1 MMKKQG
7 EQNGENPVLE
17 PEGGKIEGKGK
28 PSLKLLKKDR
38 GPKKTREKKKT
49 LPKSTPSDLEN
60 DSDGTVQNDNA
71 LKKKSLSAFRSLGKN
86 KAFNPTKSKRFTRN
100 FGTTMLDFVKNWRAL
115 DPSKSVGIRLF
126 FIFLASMVVFVSSLG
141 IMSYVKARDTI
152 KENAASANE
161 QTVIQTSQKLDIIL
175 QRYMDSSTQIFFNPE
190 IQDAINNLQRSA
202 TDFDRFQAIREINES
217 LSNQVNVTTGLQAIY
232 FLPTDETSTE
242 FFTAGNQLP
251 TPEEIRGTTWYADL
265 TGGKNN
271 VLWLPTDATRGS
283 YTLARLMSTTNGSGA
298 KFIIGLQLDVKTLED
313 QLASVN
319 FGEGSHI
326 ELLAADGTN
335 VASDVKGSG
344 GQPTTYVFEQ
354 DELGANGKFEAK
366 QFGTTVLAAYNT
378 MESSGWKLI
387 GTVPVEVLMEGA
399 AGILT
404 LIVIFVLVAII
415 VAVVIGI
422 WMVRMIGRPLGH
434 LKGLMQ
440 EGATGNLSVRTDY
453 RSKDEIGELS
463 SAFNRMMDRIT
474 DLIRQTTDTAQ
485 QVLDTA
491 GELEQASKQTAS
503 SAREIAIATEEI
515 ANGASSLAQEAEK
528 STELTERIGE
538 RMENVVSANREMD
551 VSAREVQTA
560 SRQGTE
566 HLDKLLSQTGS
577 TENMVRSLVTRVD
590 ALKESTAS
598 VMKVLDVM
606 QNITKQTNILSL
618 NATIEAAR
626 AGVAGQG
633 FMVVAGEIRQ
643 LASRSRESIDMV
655 GEITDNIQS
664 EMDETVRTLSAVY
677 PMFQEQ
683 VQSVKQTTG
692 IFDSVQEQMELFSG
706 KLDGVTTSIG
716 ELGSA
721 QKTMAEAM
729 TSVSAVAEESSATSQ
744 EVASLS
750 SEQQNVGVRLVELS
764 AKLSNASNELKDSI
778 SKFTV

>member
-1 MMKKQG
+1 MMKKKG
-7 EQNGENPVLE
+7 DNGGNPILE
-17 PEGGKIEGKGK
+17 SESGQAEGKGK
-28 PSLKLLKKDR
+28 PSLNLLRKNKE
-38 GPKKTREKKKT
+38 PKKVREKKPK
-49 LPKSTPSDLEN
+49 LPKVVP
-60 DSDGTVQNDNA
+60 GTFRNGSEGTGRNENA
-71 LKKKSLSAFRSLGKN
+71 LKGMAARLLPGLGSKKGGRSNLPKRSVREWGSAMGGAL
-86 KAFNPTKSKRFTRN
+86 
-100 FGTTMLDFVKNWRAL
+100 KNWRAL
-115 DPSKSVGIRLF
+115 DPGKSVGVRLF
-126 FIFLASMVVFVSSLG
+126 LIFLVSMVVFVSSLG
-141 IMSYVKARDTI
+141 IFSYVKARDTI
-152 KENAASANE
+152 KANAATANE
-161 QTVIQTSQKLDIIL
+161 QTIIQTSEKLDIIL

-190 IQDAINNLQRSA
+190 IQDAINNLQRA
-202 TDFDRFQAIREINES
+202 TSDFDRLQAYREINES
-217 LSNQVNVTTGLQAIY
+217 LSNQVNVTSGLQSVF
-232 FLPTDETSTE
+232 FLSTDEASNDL
-242 FFTAGNQLP
+242 FTAGNRLP
-251 TPEEIRGTTWYADL
+251 TAEEIRGTAWYKEL
-265 TGGKNN
+265 TTSKTN
-271 VLWLPTDATRGS
+271 VKWIPTDVERSS
-283 YTLARLMSTTNGSGA
+283 YSLVRLMSTTNGSGA
-298 KFIIGLQLDVKTLED
+298 KFVIGLQLDVQTLEE
-313 QLASVN
+313 QLASVQ

-326 ELLAADGTN
+326 ELVSADGTN
-335 VASDVKGSG
+335 VASDKEGSA
-344 GQPTTYVFEQ
+344 GQPSTYVFDQ
-354 DELGANGKFEAK
+354 DQLGESGKFEAK

-387 GTVPVEVLMEGA
+387 GTVPVKVLLEGA
-399 AGILT
+399 SGILI
-404 LIVIFVLVAII
+404 LIVIFVAVAVLVAI
-415 VAVVIGI
+415 AIGI

-453 RSKDEIGELS
+453 RSRDEIGELS
-463 SAFNRMMDRIT
+463 TAFNQMMDRIT
-474 DLIRQTTDTAQ
+474 DLVRQTTDTAQ

-491 GELEQASKQTAS
+491 GELETASKQTAS

-551 VSAREVQTA
+551 ASAREVQTA
-560 SRQGTE
+560 SRQGTV
-566 HLDKLLSQTGS
+566 HLDKLLTQTGS

-626 AGVAGQG
+626 AGAAGQG

-664 EMDETVRTLSAVY
+664 EMDETVRTLSTVY

-683 VQSVKQTTG
+683 VQSVKQTSG
-692 IFDSVQEQMELFSG
+692 IFDSVQDQMQQFSG
-706 KLDGVTTSIG
+706 KLDGVTASIG

-729 TSVSAVAEESSATSQ
+729 TSVSAVAEQSSATSE

-778 SKFTV
+778 SKFTI

>member
-1 MMKKQG
+1 MMKKKG
-7 EQNGENPVLE
+7 DNGGNPILE
-17 PEGGKIEGKGK
+17 SDGGQAEGKGK
-28 PSLKLLKKDR
+28 PSLNLLRKNKE
-38 GPKKTREKKKT
+38 PKKVREKKPK
-49 LPKSTPSDLEN
+49 LPKVVP
-60 DSDGTVQNDNA
+60 GTLKNGSEGTGRNENA
-71 LKKKSLSAFRSLGKN
+71 LKGMAARLLPGLGSKKGGRSNLPKRSAREWGSAMGGAL
-86 KAFNPTKSKRFTRN
+86 
-100 FGTTMLDFVKNWRAL
+100 KNWRAL
-115 DPSKSVGIRLF
+115 DPGKSVGVRLF
-126 FIFLASMVVFVSSLG
+126 LIFLVSMVVFVSSLG
-141 IMSYVKARDTI
+141 IFSYVKARDTI
-152 KENAASANE
+152 KANAATANE
-161 QTVIQTSQKLDIIL
+161 QTIIQTSEKLDIIL

-190 IQDAINNLQRSA
+190 IQDAINNLQRA
-202 TDFDRFQAIREINES
+202 TSDFDRLQAYREINES
-217 LSNQVNVTTGLQAIY
+217 LSNQVNVTSGLQSVF
-232 FLPTDETSTE
+232 FLSTDEASNDL
-242 FFTAGNQLP
+242 FTAGNRLP
-251 TPEEIRGTTWYADL
+251 TAEEIRGTAWYKEL
-265 TGGKNN
+265 TTSKTN
-271 VLWLPTDATRGS
+271 VKWIPTDVERSS
-283 YTLARLMSTTNGSGA
+283 YSLVRLMSTTNGSGA
-298 KFIIGLQLDVKTLED
+298 KFVIGLQLDVKTLEE
-313 QLASVN
+313 QLASVQ

-326 ELLAADGTN
+326 ELVSADGTN
-335 VASDVKGSG
+335 VASDKEGSA
-344 GQPTTYVFEQ
+344 GQPSTYVFDRDQ
-354 DELGANGKFEAK
+354 LGESGKFEAK

-387 GTVPVEVLMEGA
+387 GTVPVKVLLEGA
-399 AGILT
+399 SGILI
-404 LIVIFVLVAII
+404 LIVIFVAVAVLVAI
-415 VAVVIGI
+415 AIGI

-434 LKGLMQ
+434 LKSLMQ

-453 RSKDEIGELS
+453 RSRDEIGELS
-463 SAFNRMMDRIT
+463 TAFNQMMDRIT
-474 DLIRQTTDTAQ
+474 DLVRQTTDTAQ

-491 GELEQASKQTAS
+491 GELETASKQTAS

-551 VSAREVQTA
+551 ASAREVQTA
-560 SRQGTE
+560 SRQGTV
-566 HLDKLLSQTGS
+566 HLDKLLTQTGS

-626 AGVAGQG
+626 AGAAGQG

-664 EMDETVRTLSAVY
+664 EMDETVRTLSTVY

-683 VQSVKQTTG
+683 VQSVKQTSG
-692 IFDSVQEQMELFSG
+692 IFDSVQDQMQQFSG
-706 KLDGVTTSIG
+706 KLDGVTASIG

-729 TSVSAVAEESSATSQ
+729 TSVSAVAEQSSATSE

-778 SKFTV
+778 SKFTI

>member
-1 MMKKQG
+1 MR
-7 EQNGENPVLE
+7 E
-17 PEGGKIEGKGK
+17 
-28 PSLKLLKKDR
+28 R
-38 GPKKTREKKKT
+38 G
-49 LPKSTPSDLEN
+49 N
-60 DSDGTVQNDNA
+60 TVVRG
-71 LKKKSLSAFRSLGKN
+71 L
-86 KAFNPTKSKRFTRN
+86 
-100 FGTTMLDFVKNWRAL
+100 KNWRAI
-115 DPSKSVGIRLF
+115 DPSKSVGVRLF
-126 FIFLASMVVFVSSLG
+126 IIFLVGIVVFVSSLG
-141 IMSYVKARDTI
+141 ILSYLKARDTI
-152 KENAASANE
+152 KENAALANE
-161 QTVIQTSQKLDIIL
+161 QTIIQTSEKLDIIL
-175 QRYMDSSTQIFFNPE
+175 QRYMDTSTQIFFNPE
-190 IQDAINNLQRSA
+190 IQDAINSLQRA
-202 TDFDRFQAIREINES
+202 TSDFDRLQAYLQINES
-217 LSNQVNVTTGLQAIY
+217 LSNQVNVTSGLQSVY
-232 FLPTDETSTE
+232 FLSTDETSE
-242 FFTAGNQLP
+242 DFFTAGNRVP
-251 TPEEIRGTTWYADL
+251 TAEEIRGAAWYSEM
-265 TGGKNN
+265 TGGKAT
-271 VLWLPTDATRGS
+271 VQWLPTDVERAS
-283 YTLARLMSTTNGSGA
+283 YTLVRQMSTTNGSGT
-298 KFIIGLQLDVKTLED
+298 KFVVGLQLDVKTLEE
-313 QLASVN
+313 QLKSVK

-326 ELLAADGTN
+326 ELVAADGTN
-335 VASDVKGSG
+335 VASDVEGSA
-344 GQPTTYVFEQ
+344 GQPTTYVFKQ
-354 DELGANGKFEAK
+354 DELGEGGKFEAK

-378 MESSGWKLI
+378 VETSGWKLI
-387 GTVPVEVLMEGA
+387 GTVPVGVLLEGA
-399 AGILT
+399 SGILT
-404 LIVIFVLVAII
+404 LIVIFVAGAVLVAIF
-415 VAVVIGI
+415 IGI
-422 WMVRMIGRPLGH
+422 WMVRMIARPLGH

-463 SAFNRMMDRIT
+463 VAFNQMMDRIT
-474 DLIRQTTDTAQ
+474 DLVRRTTDTAQ

-491 GELEQASKQTAS
+491 GELEQASQQTAA

-528 STELTERIGE
+528 STELTERIGD
-538 RMENVVSANREMD
+538 RMEKVVSANREMD

-560 SRQGTE
+560 SQEGTV

-683 VQSVKQTTG
+683 VHSVKQTSG
-692 IFDSVQEQMELFSG
+692 IFDSVQEQMEQFSG
-706 KLDGVTTSIG
+706 KLDGVTASIG

-721 QKTMAEAM
+721 QKIMAEAM
-729 TSVSAVAEESSATSQ
+729 TSVSAVAEQSSATSQ

-750 SEQQNVGVRLVELS
+750 SEQQNVGIRLVELS

>member
-1 MMKKQG
+1 MMKKKG
-7 EQNGENPVLE
+7 ENGENPVLE
-17 PEGGKIEGKGK
+17 PEDAKNEGKGK
-28 PSLKLLKKDR
+28 PSLKLLKKDKSL
-38 GPKKTREKKKT
+38 KKVREKKKKPTKT
-49 LPKSTPSDLEN
+49 LSEAQ
-60 DSDGTVQNDNA
+60 DSGSEGPVQNENA
-71 LKKKSLSAFRSLGKN
+71 LPVKVKRFASKLV
-86 KAFNPTKSKRFTRN
+86 PTKQNRSARPARSMRERGN
-100 FGTTMLDFVKNWRAL
+100 VVVQGLGNWRAI
-115 DPSKSVGIRLF
+115 DPSKSVGVRLF
-126 FIFLASMVVFVSSLG
+126 IIFLVGIVVFVSSLG
-141 IMSYVKARDTI
+141 ILSYLKARDTI
-152 KENAASANE
+152 KENAALANE
-161 QTVIQTSQKLDIIL
+161 QTIIQTSEKLDIIL
-175 QRYMDSSTQIFFNPE
+175 QRYMDTSTQIFFNPE
-190 IQDAINNLQRSA
+190 IQDAINSLQRA
-202 TDFDRFQAIREINES
+202 TSDFDRLQAYRQINES
-217 LSNQVNVTTGLQAIY
+217 LSNQVNVTSGLQSVY
-232 FLPTDETSTE
+232 FLSTDENSE
-242 FFTAGNQLP
+242 DFFTAGNRVP
-251 TPEEIRGTTWYADL
+251 TAEEIRGAAWYSEL
-265 TGGKNN
+265 TGGKAT
-271 VLWLPTDATRGS
+271 VQWLPTDVERAS
-283 YTLARLMSTTNGSGA
+283 YTLVRQMSTTNGSGI
-298 KFIIGLQLDVKTLED
+298 KFVVGLQLDVKTLEE
-313 QLASVN
+313 QLKSVK

-326 ELLAADGTN
+326 ELVAADGTN
-335 VASDVKGSG
+335 VASDVEGSA
-344 GQPTTYVFEQ
+344 GQPTTYVFKQ
-354 DELGANGKFEAK
+354 DELGEGGKFEAE
-366 QFGTTVLAAYNT
+366 QFGKTVLAAYNT
-378 MESSGWKLI
+378 VETSGWKLI
-387 GTVPVEVLMEGA
+387 GTVPVAVLLEGA
-399 AGILT
+399 SGILT
-404 LIVIFVLVAII
+404 LIVIFVAGAVLVAIF
-415 VAVVIGI
+415 IGI
-422 WMVRMIGRPLGH
+422 WMVRMIARPLGH

-463 SAFNRMMDRIT
+463 VAFNQMMDRIT
-474 DLIRQTTDTAQ
+474 DLVRRTTDTAQ

-491 GELEQASKQTAS
+491 GELEQASQQTAA

-528 STELTERIGE
+528 STELTERIGD
-538 RMENVVSANREMD
+538 RMEKVVSANREMD

-560 SRQGTE
+560 SQEGTV

-626 AGVAGQG
+626 AGAAGQG

-683 VQSVKQTTG
+683 VHSVKQTSG
-692 IFDSVQEQMELFSG
+692 IFDSVQEQMQQFSG
-706 KLDGVTTSIG
+706 KLDGVTASIG

-721 QKTMAEAM
+721 QKIMAEAM
-729 TSVSAVAEESSATSQ
+729 TSVSAVAEQSSATSQ

>member
-1 MMKKQG
+1 MKRFA
-7 EQNGENPVLE
+7 
-17 PEGGKIEGKGK
+17 
-28 PSLKLLKKDR
+28 SKL
-38 GPKKTREKKKT
+38 
-49 LPKSTPSDLEN
+49 
-60 DSDGTVQNDNA
+60 V
-71 LKKKSLSAFRSLGKN
+71 
-86 KAFNPTKSKRFTRN
+86 PTKQNRSARPARSMRERGN
-100 FGTTMLDFVKNWRAL
+100 VVVQGLGNWRAI
-115 DPSKSVGIRLF
+115 DPSKSVGVRLF
-126 FIFLASMVVFVSSLG
+126 IIFLVGIVVFVSSLG
-141 IMSYVKARDTI
+141 ILSYLKARDTI
-152 KENAASANE
+152 KENAALANE
-161 QTVIQTSQKLDIIL
+161 QTIIQTSEKLDIIL
-175 QRYMDSSTQIFFNPE
+175 QRYMDTSTQIFFNPE
-190 IQDAINNLQRSA
+190 IQDAINSLQRA
-202 TDFDRFQAIREINES
+202 TSDFDRLQAYRQINES
-217 LSNQVNVTTGLQAIY
+217 LSNQVNVTSGLQSVY
-232 FLPTDETSTE
+232 FLSTDENSE
-242 FFTAGNQLP
+242 DFFTAGNRVP
-251 TPEEIRGTTWYADL
+251 TAEEIRGAAWYSEL
-265 TGGKNN
+265 TGGKAT
-271 VLWLPTDATRGS
+271 VQWLPTDVERAS
-283 YTLARLMSTTNGSGA
+283 YTLVRQMSTTNGSGI
-298 KFIIGLQLDVKTLED
+298 KFVVGLQLDVKTLEE
-313 QLASVN
+313 QLKSVK

-326 ELLAADGTN
+326 ELVAADGTN
-335 VASDVKGSG
+335 VASDVEGSA
-344 GQPTTYVFEQ
+344 GQPTTYVFKQ
-354 DELGANGKFEAK
+354 DELGEGGKFEAE
-366 QFGTTVLAAYNT
+366 QFGKTVLAAYNT
-378 MESSGWKLI
+378 VETSGWKLI
-387 GTVPVEVLMEGA
+387 GTVPVAVLLEGA
-399 AGILT
+399 SGILT
-404 LIVIFVLVAII
+404 LIVIFVAGAVLVAIF
-415 VAVVIGI
+415 IGI
-422 WMVRMIGRPLGH
+422 WMVRMIARPLGH

-463 SAFNRMMDRIT
+463 VAFNQMMDRIT
-474 DLIRQTTDTAQ
+474 DLVRRTTDTAQ

-491 GELEQASKQTAS
+491 GELEQASQQTAA

-528 STELTERIGE
+528 STELTERIGD
-538 RMENVVSANREMD
+538 RMEKVVSANREMD

-560 SRQGTE
+560 SQEGTV

-626 AGVAGQG
+626 AGAAGQG

-683 VQSVKQTTG
+683 VHSVKQTSG
-692 IFDSVQEQMELFSG
+692 IFDSVQEQMQQFSG
-706 KLDGVTTSIG
+706 KLDGVTASIG

-721 QKTMAEAM
+721 QKIMAEAM
-729 TSVSAVAEESSATSQ
+729 TSVSAVAEQSSATSQ